1 MECNSM
7 KMLWIGLL
15 TTFQLWGSIVAQQ
28 QTENIRTTE
37 HPYTT
42 DLYSVFLTALKD
54 LRACKSLTLCEL
66 VERFRIPLQDF
77 SKFSSSTSERRK
89 GTYYDEVKPRSY
101 YNTYGAPAAPAHT
114 YVPAFLGFDPISIL
128 ASLAFL
134 AFLIQSFVS
143 LFDRSRSIIPTI
155 VSSRQSLEASI
166 QDIAERVFRAMD
178 RYELFNEKT
187 SEEKPSENTV

>member
-1 MECNSM
+1 M

-15 TTFQLWGSIVAQQ
+15 TTFQLWGSIVGQ
-28 QTENIRTTE
+28 QTEKARTTDY
-37 HPYTT
+37 PYTT
-42 DLYSVFLTALKD
+42 DLYSAFLTALKD

-66 VERFRIPLQDF
+66 VERFRVPLQDF
-77 SKFSSSTSERRK
+77 STFSSSTSERRK

-155 VSSRQSLEASI
+155 VSSRQLLEASI
-166 QDIAERVFRAMD
+166 QDIAERVFHAME
-178 RYELFNEKT
+178 RYVSCSMKKYLKK
-187 SEEKPSENTV
+187 SRVKIQCEN